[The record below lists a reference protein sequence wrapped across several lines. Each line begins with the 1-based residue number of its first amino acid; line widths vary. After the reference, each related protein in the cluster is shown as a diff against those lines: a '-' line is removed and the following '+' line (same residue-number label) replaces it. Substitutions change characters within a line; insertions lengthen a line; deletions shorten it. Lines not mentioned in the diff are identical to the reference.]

1 MGSRVVGGGAM
12 GRSRRGR
19 RVITMA
25 AVIALCSMLLGAR
38 IAKAEW
44 DSDPLGTQV
53 VQKHHYLCGVDD
65 LPEEGTQGSV
75 PKADQDSR
83 RAEKGYNCGLSLVGH
98 ATLNAG
104 GRPATG
110 NANMAWAG

>member
-38 IAKAEW
+38 IARAEW

-53 VQKHHYLCGVDD
+53 VQKHHYECGADD
-65 LPEEGTQGSV
+65 LQEEGIQGDGS
-75 PKADQDSR
+75 KADQDSR
-83 RAEKGYNCGLSLVGH
+83 RAEKGYNCGLALVGH
-98 ATLNAG
+98 TTLDKD
-104 GRPATG
+104 GRPPGG
-110 NANMAWAG
+110 NANMA